1 MVAPKVILVTQAR
14 IGSSRFPEKVLQKL
28 GDDTLLGVHLKRLK
42 KSVLAQKIMVATTLE
57 PKSKQIAAIA
67 NQAGVSFYHGS
78 TEDVLDRFYKAVV
91 DYQPDYV
98 VRVTSDCPLID
109 ASLIDAV
116 IEMTITNKLDYGAN
130 VLVEHFP
137 DGQDV
142 EVFTFAALEQ
152 AWREATLLSDREH
165 VTPYLRKNAD
175 VNGGTLFKAMNF
187 AAPDNYNKV
196 RMTVDEPSDLATVAL
211 LIAQLGTDKDWKTYT
226 DYILAHQDA
235 LSNQSITRNE
245 GYLKSL
251 NQDTHE

>member
-1 MVAPKVILVTQAR
+1 M
-14 IGSSRFPEKVLQKL
+14 
-28 GDDTLLGVHLKRLK
+28 KRLK

-57 PKSKQIAAIA
+57 PKSEQIAAIA

-116 IEMTITNKLDYGAN
+116 IEMTITNQLDYGAN

-137 DGQDV
+137 
-142 EVFTFAALEQ
+142 
-152 AWREATLLSDREH
+152 

-175 VNGGTLFKAMNF
+175 VNGGTLFKTMNF